1 MELSRFELIFWDFD
15 GVIKDSICAKKESFS
30 ELFQKYGVHVCKKI
44 EKHHIENGGMS
55 RYQKIPLYLK
65 WSKVEPTKSKIDT
78 YCNKFS
84 KIVKNKVVNSSW
96 VPGVKNFISKNFQN
110 YIFIIV
116 SASPQDE
123 LKDICKLLNIDK
135 FFFKIYGSPI
145 SKSKVINDCCN
156 FYKISPK
163 KCLVI
168 GDSKT
173 DIEAAKN
180 NGIEIIFRR
189 HQLNQNIKLDSN
201 IIEIKNFL
209 NLVK

>member
-1 MELSRFELIFWDFD
+1 MELIRFELIFWDFD

-30 ELFQKYGVHVCKKI
+30 ELFQNYGERVCKKI
-44 EKHHIENGGMS
+44 EKHHIENGGIS

-65 WSKVEPTKSKIDT
+65 WCKVEPTKSKIDT
-78 YCNKFS
+78 YCDKFS
-84 KIVKNKVVNSSW
+84 EIVKNKVVNSSW
-96 VPGVKNFISKNFQN
+96 VPGVKNFISKNSQK

-123 LKDICKLLNIDK
+123 LNDICKLLDIDK
-135 FFFKIYGSPI
+135 YFYKIYGSPI
-145 SKSKVINDCCN
+145 SKSKVINDCYT
-156 FYKISPK
+156 FFKISPK

-168 GDSKT
+168 GDSQT
-173 DIEAAKN
+173 DIDAAKK

-189 HQLNQNIKLDSN
+189 HELNQNIKLDPD

-209 NLVK
+209 NLVR